1 MRDWTRA
8 IARNKPLIRQVIQ
21 LLEKENNSFAW
32 DEFDTRFRHVN
43 SEFYQRLNKQ
53 FPNLTPN
60 EQKLCG
66 FLYLNMTTK
75 EITNLTFVSQEA
87 VRVARYRLRKKL
99 KLSKDQSISA
109 CLRQL

>member
-1 MRDWTRA
+1 MRDWPRA
-8 IARNKPLIRQVIQ
+8 IARNKPNIRQALR
-21 LLEKENNSFAW
+21 LLENEKNSFAW
-32 DEFDTRFRHVN
+32 DEFDTRFRQVN

-75 EITNLTFVSQEA
+75 DISNLTLVSQEA

-99 KLSKDQSISA
+99 KLSKEQSISA